1 MSDAASGREVGA
13 LEASSVRRSFAW
25 KKTSNRKRHLKPT
38 ECIVGKNILIALG
51 NVLLIAGM
59 LLADYELTYY
69 SDLQPDVAK
78 GLALIF
84 FVLLLYFGGEIFS
97 TSKRNKLLGY
107 GGILIII
114 IVQSFIIWRGTASHL
129 LR

>member
-1 MSDAASGREVGA
+1 MEKDLKQKV
-13 LEASSVRRSFAW
+13 
-25 KKTSNRKRHLKPT
+25 HLKPT

-59 LLADYELTYY
+59 LLADYGLTYY

-84 FVLLLYFGGEIFS
+84 FVLLLYFGGKIFS
-97 TSKRNKLLGY
+97 TSKTNKLLGY

-114 IVQSFIIWRGTASHL
+114 IVQSFILWRGTASHL